1 VRHGGVC
8 KLTVV
13 YFERKVDAQMKKI
26 MVLMISAV
34 FFLGSVGLIGCQKK
48 EKASDEATM
57 GEKQEQAKSTET
69 PAEKPEDQ
77 KPKDHPAH

>member
-1 VRHGGVC
+1 MRHGGVC

-13 YFERKVDAQMKKI
+13 YFERKVDRQMKKI
-26 MVLMISAV
+26 MILIIGAV
-34 FFLGSVGLIGCQKK
+34 FFLGSAGLTGCQKK